1 MTHIFYLLLFIF
13 IYYEI
18 SVIGNAERIVKKQEE
33 YKSLPKDDKLEY
45 LSKNFS
51 LVAYS
56 AFNVF
61 YLLYVFVGL
70 FTSQWWLFL
79 TIIAM
84 SFIPK
89 KKPLARKID
98 AIVTMAILLFILI
111 NKYHLHI
118 NIF

>member
-18 SVIGNAERIVKKQEE
+18 WVIGNAKRLSEKIKE
-33 YKSLPKDDKLEY
+33 YKSIPEEGQTEY
-45 LSKNFS
+45 ISKNS
-51 LVAYS
+51 HLLTWAL
-56 AFNVF
+56 FNVF
-61 YLLYVFVGL
+61 YFFYVFIGM

-84 SFIPK
+84 GFIPK

-98 AIVTMAILLFILI
+98 AIVAMAILLFILI

>member
-18 SVIGNAERIVKKQEE
+18 SVIGNAERIVKRVEE
-33 YKSLPKDDKLEY
+33 YKNTPKDEKLEY
-45 LSKNFS
+45 LSQNNS
-51 LVAYS
+51 LVSYFI
-56 AFNVF
+56 FNLF
-61 YLLYVFVGL
+61 YFSYVFVGL

-98 AIVTMAILLFILI
+98 AIVTVAILLFILI

-118 NIF
+118 NIL

>member
-18 SVIGNAERIVKKQEE
+18 WVRGNAKRLSEKIKE
-33 YKSLPKDDKLEY
+33 YKSVPAEGQTEYISKDSHL
-45 LSKNFS
+45 LTWA
-51 LVAYS
+51 L
-56 AFNVF
+56 FNIF
-61 YLLYVFVGL
+61 YFFYVFIGM

-89 KKPLARKID
+89 KTPLARKIN
-98 AIVTMAILLFILI
+98 AIATISILLFILI